1 MTTVFIGGSRNVRVL
16 DEEAKRHIDRMVAQ
30 RLPVVIG
37 DAAGADKAVQV
48 YLHQLQY
55 RRVEVFCMNG
65 RCRNNI
71 GQWPVRA
78 VTSRRRRRD
87 RRYYAAKDRLMAQEA
102 DAGFMIW
109 DGHSV
114 GTLAN
119 VARLAL
125 QGKTVVVYL
134 VASQRVARLVQDS
147 DWERFLS
154 ECPDTARERV
164 EEELQAEEREPAS
177 PSEASLF

>member
-1 MTTVFIGGSRNVRVL
+1 MTTVFIGGSRNIRVL
-16 DEEAKRHIDRMVAQ
+16 DEQVKQDIDRIVAR

-37 DAAGADKAVQV
+37 DADGADKAVQA
-48 YLHQLQY
+48 YLHRQEY
-55 RRVEVFCMNG
+55 RRVEVVCING

-71 GQWPVRA
+71 GQWPLRA

-87 RRYYAAKDRLMAQEA
+87 RRYYATKDRLMAQDA

-109 DGHSV
+109 EGHSV
-114 GTLAN
+114 GTRAN

-134 VASQRVARLVQDS
+134 VASQRGARLVQNS
-147 DWERFLS
+147 DWERFLR
-154 ECPDTARERV
+154 ECPATVRERV
-164 EEELQAEEREPAS
+164 EEQLHAEEHEPAS

>member
-1 MTTVFIGGSRNVRVL
+1 MSTVFIGGSINVRVL
-16 DEEAKRHIDRMVAQ
+16 DEEVKRHIDRIVAR
-30 RLPVVIG
+30 RLSVVIG
-37 DAAGADKAVQV
+37 DADGADKAVQA
-48 YLHQLQY
+48 YLHQQEY

-65 RCRNNI
+65 GCRNNV
-71 GQWPVRA
+71 GQWPLRA
-78 VTSRRRRRD
+78 VASRRRRRD
-87 RRYYAAKDRLMAQEA
+87 RRYYATKDRLMAQEA

-119 VARLAL
+119 VARLAR

-134 VASQRVARLVQDS
+134 VASQRVARLVQNS
-147 DWERFLS
+147 DWERFLR
-154 ECPDTARERV
+154 ECPATVRERV
-164 EEELQAEEREPAS
+164 EEQLHAEEHEPAS

>member
-1 MTTVFIGGSRNVRVL
+1 MTTVFIGGSRDVRVL
-16 DEEAKRHIDRMVAQ
+16 DEEVKRDIDRIVAR

-37 DAAGADKAVQV
+37 DADGADKAVQV
-48 YLHQLQY
+48 YLHRQEY
-55 RRVEVFCMNG
+55 RRVEVFCMDG

-71 GQWPVRA
+71 GQWPLRA
-78 VTSRRRRRD
+78 VTSRRHRRD
-87 RRYYAAKDRLMAQEA
+87 RRYYATKDRLMAQEA
-102 DAGFMIW
+102 DTGLMIW

-147 DWERFLS
+147 DWERFLRG
-154 ECPDTARERV
+154 CPATVRERV